1 MDLWQKLASMA
12 VGAALLLGCM
22 TRAHANLGP
31 ERYARSHDTRTVWR
45 PVPAKDRAQA
55 ERLIDGAARDLE
67 EAALQSGF
75 TSNSRVLY
83 LLRSAQDQLIRAMGP
98 LSTDRWL
105 QVDRLLEDIDRV
117 IARGAAQLAPLA
129 SSGRESFTPRA
140 SSRNELAVLARECQA
155 LVRHAAPRRLPDSDD
170 IAHRRKEKSMN
181 AKLKT
186 GLQAIAVAAALASV
200 SAPSKPK
207 P

>member
-98 LSTDRWL
+98 HHSSL
-105 QVDRLLEDIDRV
+105 RV
-117 IARGAAQLAPLA
+117 TFP
-129 SSGRESFTPRA
+129 SSGARA
-140 SSRNELAVLARECQA
+140 FRSETANA
-155 LVRHAAPRRLPDSDD
+155 LL
-170 IAHRRKEKSMN
+170 N
-181 AKLKT
+181 
-186 GLQAIAVAAALASV
+186 
-200 SAPSKPK
+200 
-207 P
+207 